1 MSQPRGI
8 TLLHYAKNSSL
19 VQLLAHKHLPPSFH
33 YSTAATT
40 PATAARIPPALRARS
55 AALLVLLA
63 EAADPVEV
71 ALLLVDSSVDA
82 ESVDVAVSDAVVVA
96 GALTG
101 LLVELGYWL
110 A

>member
-1 MSQPRGI
+1 M
-8 TLLHYAKNSSL
+8 
-19 VQLLAHKHLPPSFH
+19 
-33 YSTAATT
+33 
-40 PATAARIPPALRARS
+40 
-55 AALLVLLA
+55 VLLA